1 MGAPEGRR
9 EGVCGVYC
17 CFYFLGV
24 RVSSVR
30 VLGGGARLLQLIL
43 SVSSNVYLYLMFYF
57 ISRCL
62 SHITYIHIEEVWRGM
77 AVGERCCIFFLPGDG

>member
-1 MGAPEGRR
+1 
-9 EGVCGVYC
+9 
-17 CFYFLGV
+17 
-24 RVSSVR
+24 VR

-62 SHITYIHIEEVWRGM
+62 SHITYIHIEEVWRGD
-77 AVGERCCIFFLPGDG
+77 GGWGGLLYFFFAR